1 MTAISNRVKKDN
13 MNNTEK
19 DKLFEGI
26 NAQIAAYGYAVVI
39 CCPEQD
45 VDAPSVDNPF
55 HLIYPQSSHS
65 ALKVRIT
72 NAGFH
77 VSDARHERRGYY
89 FGLRVKMC

>member
-1 MTAISNRVKKDN
+1 
-13 MNNTEK
+13 MNEKETE

-45 VDAPSVDNPF
+45 VDSPSVGNPF
-55 HLIYPQSSHS
+55 HLVYPYSMHS
-65 ALKVRIT
+65 ALKVKIE

-77 VSDARHERRGYY
+77 ACDARHERRQYY
-89 FGLRVKMC
+89 VGLRVKMY